1 MVSPDVWL
9 SYLTKKTLIFQQ
21 QETTLG
27 VYAGLFSVAVA
38 FAIIRA
44 YLFFCI
50 SLKSSENLH
59 DKMVTCALRAQV
71 SFFDTNPAGR
81 ILNRFSKDIG
91 CIDELLPKTFLQ
103 AIQLILFVLTAAILP
118 SFTNAW
124 LCLVFLPVIIV
135 FPYLT
140 LNYLK
145 TSRDLKRLE
154 SICRS
159 PVYSHFSET
168 MAGLDT
174 IRTRRKERDFI
185 DQLYR

>member
-1 MVSPDVWL
+1 MA
-9 SYLTKKTLIFQQ
+9 F
-21 QETTLG
+21 
-27 VYAGLFSVAVA
+27 LFDEEDLDIPTARDNTGSLYRP
-38 FAIIRA
+38 IIRCSSLRYHSCLPLLL
-44 YLFFCI
+44 YLP
-50 SLKSSENLH
+50 
-59 DKMVTCALRAQV
+59 TCALRAQV

-103 AIQLILFVLTAAILP
+103 AIQLILFLFTAGILP

-145 TSRDLKRLE
+145 TSRELKRLE

-174 IRTRRKERDFI
+174 IRTRKKEQDFI